1 MERVLLK
8 LQDLFILVLLLIGS
22 SMVQDNNIFRME
34 MSTEVNIRMVD
45 LMVLVHIN
53 GKLINQYIKVVL
65 KMD

>member
-1 MERVLLK
+1 
-8 LQDLFILVLLLIGS
+8 
-22 SMVQDNNIFRME
+22 MVQDNNIFRME